1 MMRLNPILLAV
12 AALVSMCVTAYAAE
26 MQGASDA
33 QRDLYLAGAGQGVT
47 LTNLQSMIDGG
58 AIFCPPA
65 DYVLNVSEMKRL
77 ADSAL
82 SGEHAPAVFVMAAL
96 EGLKQEFPC

>member
-1 MMRLNPILLAV
+1 MKRLCSALALTAISLF
-12 AALVSMCVTAYAAE
+12 AATGATAAE

-33 QRDLYLAGAGQGVT
+33 QRVIFLAGAAQGIAI
-47 LTNLQSMIDGG
+47 TNTQSLIDGQ
-58 AIFCPPA
+58 ALYCPPT
-65 DYVLNVSEMKRL
+65 DYVLNVAEMNRL

-82 SGEHAPAVFVMAAL
+82 SGEHAPALFVMAAI